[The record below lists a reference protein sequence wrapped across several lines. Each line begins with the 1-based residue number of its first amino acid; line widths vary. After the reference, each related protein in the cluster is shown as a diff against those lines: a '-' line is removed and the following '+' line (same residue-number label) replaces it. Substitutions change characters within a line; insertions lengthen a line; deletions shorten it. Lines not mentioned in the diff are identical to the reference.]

1 MSVALT
7 LIKRNIKLFF
17 KDKGMFFTALITPG
31 ILLVL
36 YATFLSNVYK
46 DAFMAG
52 MPEGV
57 LVREELI
64 DALVGGQLI
73 SSLLAVSCITV
84 AFCSNFLS
92 VQDRANGTVKDL
104 RISPVKSST
113 LSLSYYVASLAS
125 TLIICVS
132 ALALGLIYMA
142 AVGWYLTFGDVM
154 LLLLDV
160 LLLVLFGTALS
171 SVINYFLSTQG
182 QISAVGSI
190 VSSGYGFICGAYMP
204 ISSFGE
210 GLRAVVGFLPGTYG
224 TSLLRSHATRGV
236 FEVMANEGMPS
247 DAVKGLADSI
257 DCNVYLFD
265 SAVPQWVMYTV
276 LCGCIGALVVAY
288 ILMNKFKKKV

>member
-236 FEVMANEGMPS
+236 FEVMAGEGMPS

-257 DCNVYLFD
+257 DCTVYLFD